1 MTSQQRLLSDISHE
15 LRTPLT
21 RLQLGT
27 ALLRRRSGEAR
38 NWSVLK
44 PKRNVWTA

>member
-21 RLQLGT
+21 RVWWYGVT
-27 ALLRRRSGEAR
+27 APS
-38 NWSVLK
+38 
-44 PKRNVWTA
+44 